1 MQILV
6 VNKLTNR
13 ALNDSNGGGDY
24 FLCKDFIDYIS
35 VDSPRFTRTTIN
47 DSIECHLMG
56 FKAEESRQKGG
67 IPLEINL

>member
-24 FLCKDFIDYIS
+24 FLYKDFIDYIT
-35 VDSPRFTRTTIN
+35 VDSPSFTRTTIN

-67 IPLEINL
+67 IPMDINL